1 YGKRWDI
8 EVFFK
13 ICKSHLNLGKEFQCL
28 SYDSITAHTAIVM
41 TRYIMLAVDK
51 RYSEAPRSLSQVF
64 WHCCDEISD
73 TSFTQILA
81 VLLDALH
88 EFLHDNIGLSDDDVS
103 RMVGIFIDKVAF
115 FLCAKLEYIID
126 TCKAMF

>member
-1 YGKRWDI
+1 
-8 EVFFK
+8 
-13 ICKSHLNLGKEFQCL
+13 
-28 SYDSITAHTAIVM
+28 
-41 TRYIMLAVDK
+41 MLAVDK